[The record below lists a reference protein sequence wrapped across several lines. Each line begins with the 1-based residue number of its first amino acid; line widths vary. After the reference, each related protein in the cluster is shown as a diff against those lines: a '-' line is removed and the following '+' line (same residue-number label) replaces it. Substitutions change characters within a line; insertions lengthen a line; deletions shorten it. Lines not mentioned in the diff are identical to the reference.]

1 MSVSGLYGVLT
12 YTFGQRT
19 REIGIRIA
27 LGASARAISRL
38 VFDYSLRLGGVGLLI
53 GLVAG
58 FVVMKV
64 LSTFVRLDNVSVL
77 DPAAFVLSV
86 VVIALALGTASV
98 GPARRAARPARQR
111 CFATTRDRR
120 TSTLSLAMDSSGIE
134 LLEVGRL
141 PLTMFES

>member
-1 MSVSGLYGVLT
+1 MFPLRAASWIGALLSAIALALSVSGLYGVLT

-38 VFDYSLRLGGVGLLI
+38 VFDYSLRLGGAGLLI

-64 LSTFVRLDNVSVL
+64 LSTFVTLDNVSVL

-98 GPARRAARPARQR
+98 GPARRAARTSPSEML
-111 CFATTRDRR
+111 RDD
-120 TSTLSLAMDSSGIE
+120 A
-134 LLEVGRL
+134 
-141 PLTMFES
+141 